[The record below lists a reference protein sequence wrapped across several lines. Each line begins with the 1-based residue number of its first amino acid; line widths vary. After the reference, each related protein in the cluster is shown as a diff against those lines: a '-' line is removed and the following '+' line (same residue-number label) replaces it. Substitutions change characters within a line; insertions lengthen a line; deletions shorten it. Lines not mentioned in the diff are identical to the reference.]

1 MTEQKLLLDEV
12 RELAEAA
19 LLKVGTAP
27 IAARSLATAVMAA
40 ERDGIR
46 SHGLIYIPIYCE
58 HVMCGKVD
66 GQAMPVQ
73 QHQTG
78 GAIVVDAGT
87 GFAHPAIDLGF
98 EALIP
103 AAHQQGCACLVIRN
117 SYNCGVLGYHVERLA
132 EAGLVA
138 FGFTNA
144 PASIAPHGGHKAV
157 IGTNPLAFAV
167 PGPDGPAFVIDQSA
181 SVVARS
187 EVMTRA
193 REGRALPLGWALDEA
208 GEPTT
213 DAEQAMRGTMVPSG
227 GYKGFSAGLLV
238 EVMAAALSG
247 AMLGRHA
254 SAFSGTV
261 GGPPRTGQCFV
272 ALSPVPFSDGM
283 FDQRIHDLVLAITEQ
298 EVARL
303 PGARRRK
310 HRQQAEKS
318 GVKIDSALVDRV
330 RAITGSS

>member
-1 MTEQKLLLDEV
+1 
-12 RELAEAA
+12 
-19 LLKVGTAP
+19 
-27 IAARSLATAVMAA
+27 
-40 ERDGIR
+40 
-46 SHGLIYIPIYCE
+46 
-58 HVMCGKVD
+58 
-66 GQAMPVQ
+66 
-73 QHQTG
+73 
-78 GAIVVDAGT
+78 
-87 GFAHPAIDLGF
+87 
-98 EALIP
+98 
-103 AAHQQGCACLVIRN
+103 
-117 SYNCGVLGYHVERLA
+117 
-132 EAGLVA
+132 
-138 FGFTNA
+138 
-144 PASIAPHGGHKAV
+144 
-157 IGTNPLAFAV
+157 
-167 PGPDGPAFVIDQSA
+167 
-181 SVVARS
+181 
-187 EVMTRA
+187 
-193 REGRALPLGWALDEA
+193 
-208 GEPTT
+208 
-213 DAEQAMRGTMVPSG
+213 MRGTMVPSG